1 MSRNLPVRR
10 SQRRTPR
17 RTIFAACKPS
27 NGSQAALF
35 PAQSALALRA
45 NISSRTL
52 LNIYAL
58 AIAYDEWASFVSE
71 EFPAMPTTTAPAQIR
86 PPGPRGLPV
95 VGTSFM
101 ASRDST
107 QTLMRWARDYG
118 DVVYYRFFNLD
129 VYVLFHPQHVE
140 QVLLG
145 KTGNFVKGITSR
157 ANPELFG
164 NGLLTSDGDFWR
176 RQRRLSNPAFHRE
189 SLVRYAEITV
199 EEAARLLES
208 WKNGET
214 RNIHNDMMNVT
225 LRIVLRS
232 LFGSEL
238 GQNMRIIEP
247 ALDAIMVSSSG
258 FHSIAFYLGI
268 PTPTRKRHFRAV
280 AELDRIVYALI
291 ARGREKLESAQVN
304 AQADGGAKDL
314 LTLLLTARDD
324 DGNSMS
330 DQQLRDEV
338 ITLLLAGHE
347 TTALNLSW
355 TWYLLAQHP
364 EVEEKLHAELDAVLA
379 GRQPFASDLPKLQY
393 TDRVIREALRLYPP
407 AWRVFRRTEEPFKA
421 GDYLLPAG
429 SNIVL
434 SQWVTQRDPR
444 WFSEPDRFNPDR
456 WAEETAAKFPRFAYF
471 PFGGGPRVCIGAGF
485 AMMEATLLL
494 ATIAQRYRM
503 RLTSNQRIKPL
514 ASITL
519 RPKNGIRVELQQRP
533 DAPACRAASR

>member
-1 MSRNLPVRR
+1 
-10 SQRRTPR
+10 
-17 RTIFAACKPS
+17 
-27 NGSQAALF
+27 
-35 PAQSALALRA
+35 
-45 NISSRTL
+45 
-52 LNIYAL
+52 
-58 AIAYDEWASFVSE
+58 
-71 EFPAMPTTTAPAQIR
+71 MPTTTAPAQIR

-118 DVVYYRFFNLD
+118 DVVYYRFFNLE

-199 EEAARLLES
+199 EEAARLMGVWE
-208 WKNGET
+208 NGET

-238 GQNMRIIEP
+238 AENMRIIEP

-280 AELDRIVYALI
+280 AELDRVVYALI
-291 ARGREKLESAQVN
+291 ARGREKLKSAEAS

-364 EVEEKLHAELDAVLA
+364 DVEEKLHAELDAVLG
-379 GRQPFASDLPKLQY
+379 GRPPSASDLPRLQY

-421 GDYLLPAG
+421 GDFLLPAG

-444 WFSEPDRFNPDR
+444 WFGEPDRFNPDR
-456 WAEETAAKFPRFAYF
+456 WAEEAAAKLPRFAYF

-519 RPKNGIRVELQQRP
+519 RPKNGIRVELQQRAG
-533 DAPACRAASR
+533 APASRAASR

>member
-1 MSRNLPVRR
+1 
-10 SQRRTPR
+10 
-17 RTIFAACKPS
+17 
-27 NGSQAALF
+27 
-35 PAQSALALRA
+35 
-45 NISSRTL
+45 
-52 LNIYAL
+52 
-58 AIAYDEWASFVSE
+58 
-71 EFPAMPTTTAPAQIR
+71 MPTTATAPALSR

-101 ASRDST
+101 ASSDST
-107 QTLMRWARDYG
+107 RTLLRWARDYG
-118 DVVYYRFFNLD
+118 DVVYYRFFNLH

-140 QVLLG
+140 RVLLG

-164 NGLLTSDGDFWR
+164 NGLLTSDGEFWR
-176 RQRRLSNPAFHRE
+176 RQRKLSNPAFHRE
-189 SLVRYAEITV
+189 SLARYADITV
-199 EEAARLLES
+199 EEAARLMDGWS
-208 WKNGET
+208 NGEN
-214 RNIHNDMMNVT
+214 RNIHNDMTNVT

-238 GQNMRIIEP
+238 GESMRVIDP
-247 ALDAIMVSSSG
+247 ALDIIMVSSSG

-268 PTPTRKRHFRAV
+268 PTPTRKRHFLAV
-280 AELDRIVYALI
+280 QKLNEVVYGFI
-291 ARGREKLESAQVN
+291 ARAREKLN
-304 AQADGGAKDL
+304 AEENSPQAAAGGAKDL

-379 GRQPFASDLPKLQY
+379 GRAPRPADLPKLQY
-393 TDRVIREALRLYPP
+393 TDRVLRETLRLYPP
-407 AWRVFRRTEEPFKA
+407 AWRIFRRTEETLKV
-421 GDYLLPAG
+421 GDYTLPAG
-429 SNIVL
+429 ANIVL

-444 WFSEPDRFNPDR
+444 WFSEPERFNPDR
-456 WAEETAAKFPRFAYF
+456 WSEEFASKLPRFAYF

-494 ATIAQRYRM
+494 ATIAHRFRM
-503 RLTSNQRIKPL
+503 RLAPNQRIKPL
-514 ASITL
+514 PSITL
-519 RPKNGIRVELQQRP
+519 RPKNGIRVKLEQRATARVP
-533 DAPACRAASR
+533 SDRDHEAKVRSA

>member
-1 MSRNLPVRR
+1 MSATATTLAR
-10 SQRRTPR
+10 S
-17 RTIFAACKPS
+17 
-27 NGSQAALF
+27 
-35 PAQSALALRA
+35 
-45 NISSRTL
+45 
-52 LNIYAL
+52 
-58 AIAYDEWASFVSE
+58 
-71 EFPAMPTTTAPAQIR
+71 R
-86 PPGPRGLPV
+86 PPGPRGLPF

-107 QTLMRWARDYG
+107 QTLLRWAREYG
-118 DVVYYRFFNLD
+118 DIVYYRFFD
-129 VYVLFHPQHVE
+129 FQFYVLFHPQHVE
-140 QVLLG
+140 RVLLG

-176 RQRRLSNPAFHRE
+176 RQRKLSNPAFHRE
-189 SLVRYAEITV
+189 SLARYADITV
-199 EEAARLLES
+199 EEAARLMDG
-208 WKNGET
+208 WRNGET
-214 RNIHNDMMNVT
+214 RNTHNDMMNVT

-238 GQNMRIIEP
+238 GESMRVIEP
-247 ALDAIMVSSSG
+247 ALDIIMVSSSG

-268 PTPTRKRHFRAV
+268 PTPTRKRHFLAV
-280 AELDRIVYALI
+280 EKLNEVVYALI
-291 ARGREKLESAQVN
+291 ARGREKLKTGEGSAQ
-304 AQADGGAKDL
+304 AAGGAKDL

-364 EVEEKLHAELDAVLA
+364 EVEEKLHAELDAVLG
-379 GRQPFASDLPKLQY
+379 GRPPSAADLPKLQY
-393 TDRVIREALRLYPP
+393 TDRVIRETLRLYPP
-407 AWRVFRRTEEPFKA
+407 AWRIFRRTEEPLEV
-421 GDYLLPAG
+421 GEYVLPAG

-434 SQWVTQRDPR
+434 SQWVTQRDKR
-444 WFSEPDRFNPDR
+444 WFSEPDRFDPDR
-456 WAEETAAKFPRFAYF
+456 WSEEAAAKLPRFAYF

-503 RLTSNQRIKPL
+503 RLAPNQRIEPL

-519 RPKNGIRVELQQRP
+519 RPKNGIRVELQDR
-533 DAPACRAASR
+533 AGARLSRAASTTARSA

>member
-1 MSRNLPVRR
+1 MSAAETTP
-10 SQRRTPR
+10 TPR
-17 RTIFAACKPS
+17 
-27 NGSQAALF
+27 
-35 PAQSALALRA
+35 
-45 NISSRTL
+45 
-52 LNIYAL
+52 
-58 AIAYDEWASFVSE
+58 
-71 EFPAMPTTTAPAQIR
+71 R

-107 QTLMRWARDYG
+107 QTLTRWARDYG
-118 DVVYYRFFNLD
+118 DIVYYPFFGLRFYL
-129 VYVLFHPQHVE
+129 LFHPQHVE

-189 SLVRYAEITV
+189 SIVRYAEITT
-199 EEAARLLES
+199 EEAARLLQG
-208 WKNGET
+208 WKSGET

-232 LFGSEL
+232 LFGSDL
-238 GQNMRIIEP
+238 GESMKVIEP
-247 ALDAIMVSSSG
+247 ALEAIMVSSSG
-258 FHSIAFYLGI
+258 FHSIAFFLGL
-268 PTPTRKRHFRAV
+268 PTLTRARHFRAV
-280 AELDRIVYALI
+280 REIDRVVYALI
-291 ARGREKLESAQVN
+291 ARGRDKLKSGEGRARD
-304 AQADGGAKDL
+304 AEQAPAGGAKDL
-314 LTLLLTARDD
+314 LTLLLTSRDD

-355 TWYLLAQHP
+355 TWYLLAQYP
-364 EVEEKLHAELDAVLA
+364 DVEEKLHAELDAVLG
-379 GRQPFASDLPKLQY
+379 GRPPCAADLLKLQY
-393 TDRVIREALRLYPP
+393 TDRVIRETLRLYPP
-407 AWRVFRRTEEPFKA
+407 AWRIFRRTEEPFA
-421 GDYLLPAG
+421 VGDYVLPAG

-444 WFSEPDRFNPDR
+444 WFREPERFYPDR
-456 WAEETAAKFPRFAYF
+456 WSEEAAAKLPRFAYF

-494 ATIAQRYRM
+494 ATIAQRFRM
-503 RLTSNQRIKPL
+503 RLAPNQRIEPL

-519 RPKNGIRVELQQRP
+519 RPKNGIRVELAER
-533 DAPACRAASR
+533 APARVAPNAPAKSAPTSAASA

>member
-1 MSRNLPVRR
+1 MS
-10 SQRRTPR
+10 
-17 RTIFAACKPS
+17 
-27 NGSQAALF
+27 
-35 PAQSALALRA
+35 
-45 NISSRTL
+45 
-52 LNIYAL
+52 
-58 AIAYDEWASFVSE
+58 
-71 EFPAMPTTTAPAQIR
+71 TTATTSAPRR
-86 PPGPRGLPV
+86 PPGPRGIPIM
-95 VGTSFM
+95 GTSFM

-107 QTLMRWARDYG
+107 RTLTRWAREYG
-118 DVVYYRFFNLD
+118 DIVYYRFFGLHF
-129 VYVLFHPQHVE
+129 YVLLHPQHIE

-176 RQRRLSNPAFHRE
+176 RQRKLSNPAFHRE
-189 SLVRYAEITV
+189 SLVRYADITT
-199 EEAARLLES
+199 EEATRLLQG

-225 LRIVLRS
+225 LHIVLRS
-232 LFGSEL
+232 LFGSDL
-238 GQNMRIIEP
+238 GESMKVIEP

-258 FHSIAFYLGI
+258 FHSIAFFLGL
-268 PTPTRKRHFRAV
+268 PTPTRARHFRAV
-280 AELDRIVYALI
+280 REINRVVYALI
-291 ARGREKLESAQVN
+291 ARGRDKLKGSETRASNSGQQN
-304 AQADGGAKDL
+304 AGSAKDL
-314 LTLLLTARDD
+314 LTLLLTARDE

-355 TWYLLAQHP
+355 TWFLLAQHP
-364 EVEEKLHAELDAVLA
+364 EVEEKLRAELDAVLG
-379 GRQPFASDLPKLQY
+379 GRLPGAADLPKLQY

-407 AWRVFRRTEEPFKA
+407 AWRILRRTEEPFA
-421 GDYLLPAG
+421 VGDYVLPAG

-434 SQWVTQRDPR
+434 SQWVTQRDLR
-444 WFSEPDRFNPDR
+444 WFSEPESFYPDR
-456 WAEETAAKFPRFAYF
+456 WSEETVAKLPRFAYF

-494 ATIAQRYRM
+494 ATIAQRF
-503 RLTSNQRIKPL
+503 RLLLAPNQRIEPL

-519 RPKNGIRVELQQRP
+519 RPKNGIRVVLEERAIARVKP
-533 DAPACRAASR
+533 AAPAKSAPTNVASA

>member
-1 MSRNLPVRR
+1 
-10 SQRRTPR
+10 
-17 RTIFAACKPS
+17 
-27 NGSQAALF
+27 
-35 PAQSALALRA
+35 
-45 NISSRTL
+45 
-52 LNIYAL
+52 
-58 AIAYDEWASFVSE
+58 
-71 EFPAMPTTTAPAQIR
+71 
-86 PPGPRGLPV
+86 
-95 VGTSFM
+95 M

-107 QTLMRWARDYG
+107 QKLLRWARAYG
-118 DVVYYRFFNLD
+118 DIVYYRFFD
-129 VYVLFHPQHVE
+129 FHFYVLFHPKHIE
-140 QVLLG
+140 QVLVG
-145 KTGNFVKGITSR
+145 KTSNFVKGITSR

-199 EEAARLLES
+199 EEAARLMDG
-208 WKNGET
+208 WRNGEK

-238 GQNMRIIEP
+238 GESLSVIEP
-247 ALDAIMVSSSG
+247 ALDTIMVSSSG
-258 FHSIAFYLGI
+258 YHSIAFYLGL
-268 PTPTRKRHFRAV
+268 PTPMRRRHFLAV
-280 AELDRIVYALI
+280 QKLNEIVYGLI
-291 ARGREKLESAQVN
+291 ARGREKLRS
-304 AQADGGAKDL
+304 DGNSTGNTERHGAKDL

-364 EVEEKLHAELDAVLA
+364 EIETKLHAELDSVLGGLA
-379 GRQPFASDLPKLQY
+379 PSAADLPKLQY
-393 TDRVIREALRLYPP
+393 TDRVIRETLRLYPP
-407 AWRVFRRTEEPFKA
+407 AWRIFRRTEERFDV
-421 GDYLLPAG
+421 GEYTLPAG

-444 WFSEPDRFNPDR
+444 WFNEPDRFHPDR
-456 WAEETAAKFPRFAYF
+456 WSEDAAAKLPRFAYF

-494 ATIAQRYRM
+494 ATIAQRYRI
-503 RLTSNQRIKPL
+503 RLAPNQRIAPL

-519 RPKNGIRVELQQRP
+519 RPKNGIRVELEERV
-533 DAPACRAASR
+533 AVAASARTTSA

>member
-1 MSRNLPVRR
+1 
-10 SQRRTPR
+10 
-17 RTIFAACKPS
+17 
-27 NGSQAALF
+27 
-35 PAQSALALRA
+35 
-45 NISSRTL
+45 
-52 LNIYAL
+52 
-58 AIAYDEWASFVSE
+58 
-71 EFPAMPTTTAPAQIR
+71 MPTTTAPAQIR

-176 RQRRLSNPAFHRE
+176 RQRKLSNPAFHRE
-189 SLVRYAEITV
+189 SLVRYADITV
-199 EEAARLLES
+199 EEATRLLDA

-238 GQNMRIIEP
+238 GENMRIIEP

-268 PTPTRKRHFRAV
+268 PTPTRRRHFRAV

-291 ARGREKLESAQVN
+291 ARGREKLKSAQVKPR
-304 AQADGGAKDL
+304 ADGGAKDL

-379 GRQPFASDLPKLQY
+379 GRQPSASDLPKLQY
-393 TDRVIREALRLYPP
+393 TDRVIRETLRLYPP

-456 WAEETAAKFPRFAYF
+456 WAEEAAAKFPRFAYF

-533 DAPACRAASR
+533 DAPPCRAASR

>member
-1 MSRNLPVRR
+1 
-10 SQRRTPR
+10 
-17 RTIFAACKPS
+17 
-27 NGSQAALF
+27 
-35 PAQSALALRA
+35 
-45 NISSRTL
+45 
-52 LNIYAL
+52 
-58 AIAYDEWASFVSE
+58 
-71 EFPAMPTTTAPAQIR
+71 MPTTATAPALSR

-101 ASRDST
+101 ASSDST
-107 QTLMRWARDYG
+107 RTLLRWARDYG
-118 DVVYYRFFNLD
+118 DVVYYRFFNLH

-140 QVLLG
+140 RVLLG

-164 NGLLTSDGDFWR
+164 NGLLTSDGEFWR
-176 RQRRLSNPAFHRE
+176 RQRKLSNPAFHRE
-189 SLVRYAEITV
+189 SLARYADITV
-199 EEAARLLES
+199 EEAARLMDGWS
-208 WKNGET
+208 NGEN

-238 GQNMRIIEP
+238 GERMRVIEP
-247 ALDAIMVSSSG
+247 ALDIIMVSSSG

-268 PTPTRKRHFRAV
+268 PTPTRKRHFLAV
-280 AELDRIVYALI
+280 QKLNEVVYGLI
-291 ARGREKLESAQVN
+291 ARGREKLN
-304 AQADGGAKDL
+304 AEENSPQAAAGGAKDL

-355 TWYLLAQHP
+355 TWYLLAKHP
-364 EVEEKLHAELDAVLA
+364 EAEKKLHAELDTVLG
-379 GRQPFASDLPKLQY
+379 GRAPSAADLPKLQY
-393 TDRVIREALRLYPP
+393 TDRVIRETLRLYPP
-407 AWRVFRRTEEPFKA
+407 AWRIFRRTEEPLEV
-421 GDYLLPAG
+421 GEYVLPAG
-429 SNIVL
+429 ANIVL

-444 WFSEPDRFNPDR
+444 WFSEPDRFHPDR
-456 WAEETAAKFPRFAYF
+456 WGEEAAAKLPRFAYF

-494 ATIAQRYRM
+494 AAIAQRYRV
-503 RLTSNQRIKPL
+503 RLAPNQRIEPPPSSILLTTDGIHVKLEERANTHL
-514 ASITL
+514 AADRTSEA
-519 RPKNGIRVELQQRP
+519 K
-533 DAPACRAASR
+533 S

>member
-1 MSRNLPVRR
+1 MSATSPTPATASERNP
-10 SQRRTPR
+10 
-17 RTIFAACKPS
+17 
-27 NGSQAALF
+27 
-35 PAQSALALRA
+35 
-45 NISSRTL
+45 
-52 LNIYAL
+52 
-58 AIAYDEWASFVSE
+58 
-71 EFPAMPTTTAPAQIR
+71 MPNR
-86 PPGPRGLPV
+86 PPGPRGLPI
-95 VGTSFM
+95 VGSSFM

-107 QTLMRWARDYG
+107 QKLLRWAREYG
-118 DVVYYRFFNLD
+118 DIIYYRFFD
-129 VYVLFHPQHVE
+129 IHFYVLLHPQHVE

-145 KTGNFVKGITSR
+145 KTGNFVKGMTSR

-189 SLVRYAEITV
+189 SLARYADITV
-199 EEAARLLES
+199 EETARLMET
-208 WKNGET
+208 WKPGQT

-232 LFGSEL
+232 LFGTEL
-238 GQNMRIIEP
+238 GDNMRIIEP
-247 ALDAIMVSSSG
+247 ALEAIMVSSSG
-258 FHSIAFYLGI
+258 FNSIAFFLRV
-268 PTPTRKRHFRAV
+268 PTPTRKLHFLAV
-280 AELDRIVYALI
+280 QKLNEIVFALI
-291 ARGREKLESAQVN
+291 ARGREKLQTDGSVANME
-304 AQADGGAKDL
+304 QAATAGQAGSDAKDL

-355 TWYLLAQHP
+355 TWYLLSQHP
-364 EVEEKLHAELDAVLA
+364 EVEQKLHAELDAVLG
-379 GRQPFASDLPKLQY
+379 GRTPVAADLPKLQY

-407 AWRVFRRTEEPFKA
+407 AWRIFRRTEEPLKV
-421 GDYLLPAG
+421 GDYTLPAG
-429 SNIVL
+429 ANIVL

-444 WFSEPDRFNPDR
+444 WFSEPERFNPDR
-456 WAEETAAKFPRFAYF
+456 WSEEAAAKLPRFAYF

-494 ATIAQRYRM
+494 ATIAKRFRM
-503 RLTSNQRIKPL
+503 RLASDQRVKPL

-519 RPKNGIRVELQQRP
+519 RPKNGIRVQLEQRANAP
-533 DAPACRAASR
+533 VPSADASASTRLASHRTTEARVSSA

>member
-1 MSRNLPVRR
+1 MPATA
-10 SQRRTPR
+10 TP
-17 RTIFAACKPS
+17 
-27 NGSQAALF
+27 
-35 PAQSALALRA
+35 
-45 NISSRTL
+45 SST
-52 LNIYAL
+52 
-58 AIAYDEWASFVSE
+58 
-71 EFPAMPTTTAPAQIR
+71 R
-86 PPGPRGLPV
+86 PPGPRGLPWI
-95 VGTSFM
+95 GTSFM

-107 QTLMRWARDYG
+107 QKLTRWARDYG
-118 DVVYYRFFNLD
+118 DVVYYRFFDFHFYL
-129 VYVLFHPQHVE
+129 LFHPQDIE
-140 QVLLG
+140 RVLLG

-189 SLVRYAEITV
+189 SLARYADITV
-199 EEAARLLES
+199 EEAAKLSES

-232 LFGSEL
+232 LFGTEL
-238 GQNMRIIEP
+238 REHMRVIEP
-247 ALDAIMVSSSG
+247 ALEAIMVSSSG
-258 FHSIAFYLGI
+258 FHSIAFFLGI
-268 PTPTRKRHFRAV
+268 PTPTRKLHFLAV
-280 AELDRIVYALI
+280 QKLNEIVFGLI
-291 ARGREKLESAQVN
+291 ARGREKLKNTEAN
-304 AQADGGAKDL
+304 AQPTGGAKDL
-314 LTLLLTARDD
+314 LTLLLTAQDD

-364 EVEEKLHAELDAVLA
+364 EAEEKLHAELDAVLV
-379 GRQPFASDLPKLQY
+379 GRPPSASDLPKLPY
-393 TDRVIREALRLYPP
+393 TDRVIRETLRLYPP
-407 AWRVFRRTEEPFKA
+407 AWRVFRRTEEPFKVR
-421 GDYLLPAG
+421 DYTLPAG

-444 WFSEPDRFNPDR
+444 WFCEPERFNPDR
-456 WAEETAAKFPRFAYF
+456 WGEEATAKLPRFAYF

-485 AMMEATLLL
+485 AMEATLLL

-503 RLTSNQRIKPL
+503 RLTPNQRITPR

-519 RPKNGIRVELQQRP
+519 RPKNGIHVKLEEQPNAHVAP
-533 DAPACRAASR
+533 DRTSEAKAKSA

>member
-1 MSRNLPVRR
+1 
-10 SQRRTPR
+10 
-17 RTIFAACKPS
+17 
-27 NGSQAALF
+27 
-35 PAQSALALRA
+35 
-45 NISSRTL
+45 
-52 LNIYAL
+52 
-58 AIAYDEWASFVSE
+58 
-71 EFPAMPTTTAPAQIR
+71 MPTTTAPAQIR

-199 EEAARLLES
+199 EEAARLMGVWE
-208 WKNGET
+208 NGET

-238 GQNMRIIEP
+238 AENMRIIEP

-280 AELDRIVYALI
+280 AELDRVVYALI
-291 ARGREKLESAQVN
+291 ARGREKLKSAEAS

-314 LTLLLTARDD
+314 LPLLLTARDD

-330 DQQLRDEV
+330 AQQLRD
-338 ITLLLAGHE
+338 
-347 TTALNLSW
+347 
-355 TWYLLAQHP
+355 
-364 EVEEKLHAELDAVLA
+364 
-379 GRQPFASDLPKLQY
+379 
-393 TDRVIREALRLYPP
+393 
-407 AWRVFRRTEEPFKA
+407 
-421 GDYLLPAG
+421 
-429 SNIVL
+429 
-434 SQWVTQRDPR
+434 
-444 WFSEPDRFNPDR
+444 
-456 WAEETAAKFPRFAYF
+456 
-471 PFGGGPRVCIGAGF
+471 GA
-485 AMMEATLLL
+485 
-494 ATIAQRYRM
+494 I
-503 RLTSNQRIKPL
+503 
-514 ASITL
+514 
-519 RPKNGIRVELQQRP
+519 
-533 DAPACRAASR
+533 